1 MGGKTVAGAAEPV
14 VIDRSHLHRARFCA
28 KSHALV
34 ELSGVKMNK
43 KWLALTLKFVVSGAL
58 IWFLLSKIDVG
69 EATERITD
77 ADLGMLL
84 LAILIFLFQLIVCV
98 FRWRAVLTAIGAFLS
113 FVDALKI
120 YYIGIFFNQT
130 LPSSV
135 GGDAVRVYK
144 AYRAGIGLRG
154 AINGVMLE
162 RAGTVIAL
170 VLVVLAAQPFFLP
183 RVGEEAAGW
192 IAPVAIFL
200 FLGAVAGLALL
211 MVLDRIPVSFH
222 RWRLV
227 RGLAALAADTRRVF
241 LAPGPA
247 LRIIGWAAAG
257 HVNLALGVY
266 FIAMSLGLNITLV
279 DCLALIPPV
288 ILITTLPISIAG
300 WGVREGAMVAAF
312 SLIGVAAE
320 GALVLSLLFGLL
332 VVATSLPGGV
342 IWLLSSDRRNNMNV
356 PGMEADAIPAPSGES
371 RE

>member
-1 MGGKTVAGAAEPV
+1 
-14 VIDRSHLHRARFCA
+14 
-28 KSHALV
+28 
-34 ELSGVKMNK
+34 MNK

-58 IWFLLSKIDVG
+58 IWFLISKIDMG
-69 EATERITD
+69 EAMERITG

-84 LAILIFLFQLIVCV
+84 LAVLIFLFQLIVCI
-98 FRWRAVLTAIGAFLS
+98 FRWRAVLTAIGASLP
-113 FVDALKI
+113 FVVALKI

-135 GGDAVRVYK
+135 GGDAVRIYK
-144 AYRAGIGLRG
+144 TYRTGIGIRG
-154 AINGVMLE
+154 AVNGVMLE
-162 RAGTVIAL
+162 RAGTVLAL

-192 IAPVAIFL
+192 IAPVAVFL
-200 FLGAVAGLALL
+200 FWVAVAGLALL
-211 MVLDRIPVSFH
+211 MVLDRFPVSFH
-222 RWRLV
+222 RWRLI

-247 LRIIGWAAAG
+247 SRIIGWAAAG

-266 FIAMSLGLNITLV
+266 FIALGLDLDVTLL
-279 DCLALIPPV
+279 DCLALVPPV

-312 SLIGVAAE
+312 SLVGVAAD

-332 VVATSLPGGV
+332 VVVTSLPGGV
-342 IWLLSSDRRNNMNV
+342 VWLLSGDRNMDMNV
-356 PGMEADAIPAPSGES
+356 AAMEADTVPAPTGEN